1 MTHTKRIKESIGGA
15 EFKRLLSFTKG
26 DEEIKPFTRNR
37 FLKIYTLLYYT
48 GMRINEVSQLRVEHL
63 RSMLSAGEV
72 KIVTHKQKMERKLF
86 FSEKA
91 VKDIKKL
98 FADDL
103 KSKDD
108 VKLIRKQNNPYSSL
122 SPINLIETVNKHLQ
136 KALGDTSYTSHS
148 FRQGLITE
156 YASKGV
162 NTRIIQEFIGHSDTK
177 TTMHYIRPT
186 ESDIKKSLIR

>member
-1 MTHTKRIKESIGGA
+1 MAHTKRIKESIREA
-15 EFKRLLSFTKG
+15 EFKRLIIFTKG

-48 GMRINEVSQLRVEHL
+48 GMRVNEVSQLRVAHL
-63 RSMLSAGEV
+63 RPMLSEGEV
-72 KIVTHKQKMERKLF
+72 KIVTHKQKKERKLF

-103 KSKDD
+103 KSKND

-136 KALGDTSYTSHS
+136 RALGDTSYTSHS

-156 YASKGV
+156 YASKGI
-162 NTRIIQEFIGHSDTK
+162 NTRIIQAFIGHSDTK
-177 TTMHYIRPT
+177 TTMRYIRPT
-186 ESDIKKSLIR
+186 EQDVRNSMIR